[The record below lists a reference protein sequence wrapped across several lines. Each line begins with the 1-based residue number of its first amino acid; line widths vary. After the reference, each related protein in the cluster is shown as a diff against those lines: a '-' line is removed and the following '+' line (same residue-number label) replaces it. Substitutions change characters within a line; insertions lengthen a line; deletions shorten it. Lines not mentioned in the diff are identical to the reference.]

1 MLVLT
6 ELGVDVFIKKATS
19 KKIKPFW
26 NSYDLIIWKQNPSG
40 YYNKNGM
47 FKNSQWGI
55 SEKININNNGT
66 WKLPK
71 QYVKY
76 FK

>member
-6 ELGVDVFIKKATS
+6 ELGVDVFIKKSNS
-19 KKIKPFW
+19 KNFKSFW
-26 NSYDLIIWKQNPSG
+26 NSYDLIMWKNNPAG
-40 YYNKNGM
+40 FYNKNGM